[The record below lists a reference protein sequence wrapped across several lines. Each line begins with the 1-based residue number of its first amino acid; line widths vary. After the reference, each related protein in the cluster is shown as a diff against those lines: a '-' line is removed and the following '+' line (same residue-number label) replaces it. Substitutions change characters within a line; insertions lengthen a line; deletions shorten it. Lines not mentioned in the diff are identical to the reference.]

1 MGRILSV
8 NLAVPELSNA
18 KTVGVTGINKCPV
31 DGPVLARPP
40 GPKTVG
46 LGSGLVGD
54 HIFDVDHHGGDD
66 QAVYAYAREDYD
78 WWEAELGRS
87 LPGGAF
93 GDNLTTVGVDVSGAV
108 IGERWRVG
116 AVLVLQATYG
126 RIPCATFQTKMGEPQ
141 WIKRF
146 TRPVRPGAYFRVVQP
161 GEVRAGDEIAI
172 VHRPGHGV
180 TIAEAFRA
188 WTLEPEL
195 LPRLLDADEAPEGL
209 KEKARQR
216 LGIDAA
222 R

>member
-1 MGRILSV
+1 MSV
-8 NLAVPELSNA
+8 NLAVPETSHA
-18 KTVGVTGINKCPV
+18 KTAGVTGINKCPV
-31 DGPVLARPP
+31 DGPVLVRPP
-40 GPKTVG
+40 GPRAVG

-54 HIFDVDHHGGDD
+54 QILDVDHHSGDD
-66 QAVYAYAREDYD
+66 QSVYAYA
-78 WWEAELGRS
+78 
-87 LPGGAF
+87 P
-93 GDNLTTVGVDVSGAV
+93 VGVDVNGAV
-108 IGERWRVG
+108 IGERWQVG
-116 AVLVLQATYG
+116 AELLLQASYG
-126 RIPCATFQTKMGEPQ
+126 RIPCATFQARMREPQ

-146 TRPVRPGAYFRVVQP
+146 TRHARPGAYFRVVQP
-161 GEVRAGDEIAI
+161 GEIRAGDEIAI

-180 TIAEAFRA
+180 TISEAFRA